1 LINEAI
7 RLVHWDGGVRRRW
20 RAALC
25 HFTGELIESESLAGA
40 DPARREIVVAGDA
53 GGGTR
58 AMLADLQKHARP
70 HCPVIMVVACGDSS
84 EEFAI
89 EALGLGVRAY
99 LREPVPPEMLVSAVE
114 QCREHAPVDLDCEH
128 ASGLIGQSDAMKRVR
143 RQNGLAA
150 RVDSTVLITGESGTG
165 KDLTA
170 RTLHDLSGRAG
181 RFVPVNCA
189 AIPES
194 LLESELFGY
203 ERGAFTG
210 AYHAEAGKL
219 AQANTGTLFLD
230 EIGELSP
237 PGQAKLLRA
246 IESKEVQPLGSRK
259 SIKVDVRVV
268 AATNRNLEDLV
279 ASGRFREDLYYRL
292 NVVVIHMAPLRELS
306 GDLPLLVEHFLAEL
320 NARFHQDVRGVDTTV
335 QSGLSRYRWPG
346 NVRELRNMLEATCVG
361 MPGPTIHFDHLPELY
376 QRRFTETSEAPA
388 ALSERHRL
396 LEVLNATHWNKSKA
410 AEQLRWSRVTLYRKL
425 ARYGISDPEE
435 EL

>member
-1 LINEAI
+1 LIRGTI
-7 RLVHWDGGVRRRW
+7 RLVHWDGEVRCRW
-20 RAALC
+20 RAALS
-25 HFTGELIESESLAGA
+25 HLADNVLESDSLAGV
-40 DPARREIVVAGDA
+40 DPCHREIVIAGDP

-58 AMLADLQKHARP
+58 AMLADLHKYSRP
-70 HCPVIMVVACGDSS
+70 HCPVIMVVSSGDSS

-99 LREPVPPEMLVSAVE
+99 LREPASPEMLAGAVE
-114 QCREHAPVDLDCEH
+114 QCRGQDSPAPDC
-128 ASGLIGQSDAMKRVR
+128 ALTSGLIGQSEAMKRVR
-143 RQNGLAA
+143 SQIELAA
-150 RVDSTVLITGESGTG
+150 RVDSTVLVTGESGTG
-165 KDLTA
+165 KELTA
-170 RTLHDLSGRAG
+170 RTLHDLSRRAG
-181 RFVPVNCA
+181 RLVPVNCA

-237 PGQAKLLRA
+237 SGQAKLLRA
-246 IESKEVQPLGSRK
+246 IESKEVHPLGSRK

-279 ASGRFREDLYYRL
+279 ADGRFREDLYYRL

-306 GDLPLLVEHFLAEL
+306 GDLPLLVGHFLGEL

-361 MPGPTIHFDHLPELY
+361 MPGPTIHFEHLPELY
-376 QRRFTETSEAPA
+376 QRRLTETSEAPA

-396 LEVLNATHWNKSKA
+396 LEVLNATRWNKSKA

-425 ARYGISDPEE
+425 ARYGISDPEG

>member
-1 LINEAI
+1 MISETI
-7 RLVHWDGGVRRRW
+7 RLVHWDGEVRRRW
-20 RAALC
+20 RAALS
-25 HFTGELIESESLAGA
+25 HFAGEVLDSESLAGA
-40 DPARREIVVAGDA
+40 DPSCREIVVAGDA

-58 AMLADLQKHARP
+58 AMLADVQKHARR
-70 HCPVIMVVACGDSS
+70 HCPVIMVVPSGDSS

-89 EALGLGVRAY
+89 EALSLGVRAY
-99 LREPVPPEMLVSAVE
+99 LREPVAPQTLAGAVE
-114 QCREHAPVDLDCEH
+114 QCREHAPATLDCER
-128 ASGLIGQSDAMKRVR
+128 ASGLIGQSDAMRRVR
-143 RQNGLAA
+143 RQIGLAA
-150 RVDSTVLITGESGTG
+150 RVDSTVLVTGESGTG

-181 RFVPVNCA
+181 RLVSVNCA

-210 AYHAEAGKL
+210 AYRAETGKL

-259 SIKVDVRVV
+259 SIKVNVRVV

-279 ASGRFREDLYYRL
+279 ADGRFREDLYYRL

-306 GDLPLLVEHFLAEL
+306 GDLPLLVEHFLGEL

-335 QSGLSRYRWPG
+335 QTGLSRYRWPG
-346 NVRELRNMLEATCVG
+346 NVRELRNMLEATCVS
-361 MPGPTIHFDHLPELY
+361 MPGPTIYFEHLPELY

-425 ARYGISDPEE
+425 ARYGISDPRE